1 MSGTLHTTPWN
12 VTPYGTLG
20 SYASAPVTPGAVLP
34 NALFGGFG
42 SGTPAPWAPPVQ
54 NLLQQLQFVPQQ
66 LQNVQQAAYL
76 QQQQLQQVVQVLQ
89 IVPHQIQQ
97 LLQVVQF
104 LPQQV
109 AQLVQQ
115 ALTQS
120 SIGLPSPG
128 ITGLGAAVPFGGVAV
143 GQPLHSIGFGTSFP
157 SIQPMTST
165 PFAGGQPGYV
175 M

>member
-1 MSGTLHTTPWN
+1 MSGTLQTTPWN
-12 VTPYGTLG
+12 ITPYGTLG
-20 SYASAPVTPGAVLP
+20 SFTSAPVIPGAVP
-34 NALFGGFG
+34 NTLFGGFG
-42 SGTPAPWAPPVQ
+42 SGATAPWASPVQ

-66 LQNVQQAAYL
+66 LQQVQQAAYL
-76 QQQQLQQVVQVLQ
+76 QQQLLQQVVQVLQ

-97 LLQVVQF
+97 LQQVVQF

-120 SIGLPSPG
+120 SIGLPG
-128 ITGLGAAVPFGGVAV
+128 ISGLGAAAPLGGVAV
-143 GQPLHSIGFGTSFP
+143 GQPLHSLGFGSFP

-165 PFAGGQPGYV
+165 PFGTGQPGYV

>member
-1 MSGTLHTTPWN
+1 MSGTLQTTPWN
-12 VTPYGTLG
+12 ITPYGTPG
-20 SYASAPVTPGAVLP
+20 S
-34 NALFGGFG
+34 FGPP
-42 SGTPAPWAPPVQ
+42 SPAPLQ
-54 NLLQQLQFVPQQ
+54 HLLQQLQFVPQQ
-66 LQNVQQAAYL
+66 LQNVQYAGYL
-76 QQQQLQQVVQVLQ
+76 QQQQLQQVAQVLQ

-109 AQLVQQ
+109 ALLVQQ

-120 SIGLPSPG
+120 SIG
-128 ITGLGAAVPFGGVAV
+128 GAAVPFGGIAA
-143 GQPLHSIGFGTSFP
+143 GQPLQSIGFGSSFP

-165 PFAGGQPGYV
+165 PFAGGQGYV

>member
-1 MSGTLHTTPWN
+1 MSGTLQTTPWN
-12 VTPYGTLG
+12 ITPYGTLG
-20 SYASAPVTPGAVLP
+20 SFTSAP

-42 SGTPAPWAPPVQ
+42 PPVQ
-54 NLLQQLQFVPQQ
+54 NLLQQLQFLPQQ
-66 LQNVQQAAYL
+66 IQHVQQAAYL
-76 QQQQLQQVVQVLQ
+76 QQQLLQQLVQVLQ

-97 LLQVVQF
+97 LQQVVQF

-120 SIGLPSPG
+120 SIGLPG
-128 ITGLGAAVPFGGVAV
+128 ISGLGAAAPLGGVAV
-143 GQPLHSIGFGTSFP
+143 GQPLHSLGFGSFP
-157 SIQPMTST
+157 SIQPMPSS
-165 PFAGGQPGYV
+165 PFGTGQPGYV

>member
-1 MSGTLHTTPWN
+1 MSGTLQTTPWN
-12 VTPYGTLG
+12 ITPYGTLG
-20 SYASAPVTPGAVLP
+20 SFTSAP

-42 SGTPAPWAPPVQ
+42 PPVQ
-54 NLLQQLQFVPQQ
+54 NLLQQLQILPQQ
-66 LQNVQQAAYL
+66 LQHVQQAAYL
-76 QQQQLQQVVQVLQ
+76 QQQLLQQLVQVLQ
-89 IVPHQIQQ
+89 VVPHQIQQ
-97 LLQVVQF
+97 LQQVVQF

-128 ITGLGAAVPFGGVAV
+128 ISGLGAAAPFGGVAV
-143 GQPLHSIGFGTSFP
+143 GQPLHSLGFGSFP
-157 SIQPMTST
+157 SIQPMAST
-165 PFAGGQPGYV
+165 PFGPGQPGYV

>member
-1 MSGTLHTTPWN
+1 MSGTLQTTPWN
-12 VTPYGTLG
+12 ITPYGTLG
-20 SYASAPVTPGAVLP
+20 SFTSAPVTPGTLP
-34 NALFGGFG
+34 NAMFGG
-42 SGTPAPWAPPVQ
+42 
-54 NLLQQLQFVPQQ
+54 LQQLQFLPQQ
-66 LQNVQQAAYL
+66 LQHVQQAAYL
-76 QQQQLQQVVQVLQ
+76 QQQLLQQVVQVLQ

-97 LLQVVQF
+97 LQQVVQF

-120 SIGLPSPG
+120 SIGQPG
-128 ITGLGAAVPFGGVAV
+128 ISGLGAAAPFGGVAV
-143 GQPLHSIGFGTSFP
+143 GQPLHSLGFGPFP

-165 PFAGGQPGYV
+165 PFGTGQPGYV

>member
-1 MSGTLHTTPWN
+1 MSGTLQTTPWN
-12 VTPYGTLG
+12 ITPYGTLG
-20 SYASAPVTPGAVLP
+20 SFASAPVIPGAVP
-34 NALFGGFG
+34 TTLFGGFG
-42 SGTPAPWAPPVQ
+42 SGATAPWASPVQ
-54 NLLQQLQFVPQQ
+54 HLLQQLQFVPQQ
-66 LQNVQQAAYL
+66 LQQVQQAAYL
-76 QQQQLQQVVQVLQ
+76 QQQLLQQVVQVLQ

-97 LLQVVQF
+97 LQQVVQF

-120 SIGLPSPG
+120 SIGLPG
-128 ITGLGAAVPFGGVAV
+128 ISGLGAAAPLGGVAV
-143 GQPLHSIGFGTSFP
+143 GQPLHSLGFGSFP

-165 PFAGGQPGYV
+165 PFGTGQPGYV

>member
-1 MSGTLHTTPWN
+1 MSGTLQATPWN
-12 VTPYGTLG
+12 IAPYGTLG
-20 SYASAPVTPGAVLP
+20 SFTSPP

-42 SGTPAPWAPPVQ
+42 PPQ
-54 NLLQQLQFVPQQ
+54 NLLQQLQFLPQQ
-66 LQNVQQAAYL
+66 LQNVQQTAYL
-76 QQQQLQQVVQVLQ
+76 QHQVLQQVVQALQ

-97 LLQVVQF
+97 LQQLVQF

-120 SIGLPSPG
+120 SIGLPGVS
-128 ITGLGAAVPFGGVAV
+128 GLGAAAPFGGVAL
-143 GQPLHSIGFGTSFP
+143 GQPLHSLGFGSFP

-165 PFAGGQPGYV
+165 PFGTGQPGYV

>member
-1 MSGTLHTTPWN
+1 MSGTLQTTPWN
-12 VTPYGTLG
+12 IMPYGTIG
-20 SYASAPVTPGAVLP
+20 SFA
-34 NALFGGFG
+34 GFG
-42 SGTPAPWAPPVQ
+42 SGAPSPWASPVQ
-54 NLLQQLQFVPQQ
+54 HLLQQLQLVPQQ

-76 QQQQLQQVVQVLQ
+76 QQQQLQQVAQVLQ
-89 IVPHQIQQ
+89 ILPYQIQQ
-97 LLQVVQF
+97 LQQVIQF

-120 SIGLPSPG
+120 SIGLASPG
-128 ITGLGAAVPFGGVAV
+128 ISGLGAAVPFGGVAV

-157 SIQPMTST
+157 SIQPLTST
-165 PFAGGQPGYV
+165 PFAAGQPGYV